1 MLITWWHY
9 LIVFAVA
16 FIVTVAAV
24 PLVRRIAISHGIVD
38 QPSARRVNKEPIPR
52 LGGVAMYLGLLTALV
67 VEYVCELAGFWP
79 GPFSLFMGSGVNMVG
94 VTVGLSIVVVVG
106 VVDDVQSL
114 RPGVKFL
121 GQIVAAVVI
130 ASSGVLMSGFKM
142 PLSDGH
148 IVLGWL
154 SYPITVIYLV
164 AFANII
170 NLIDGLDGLA
180 AGITGIS
187 ALGLFALTVTLVRN
201 DASIVA
207 IALIAVCVAFLF
219 YNFHPA
225 SIFMGDSGS
234 LLLGMTLGAI
244 SLMGATRFSSITAL
258 AVPILIAGVPVI
270 DTASAILRRL
280 LNHQPIQQA
289 DRGHLHHRLLDQG
302 FSQRKAVLIIYA
314 WTAVLTLGGIFVWN
328 MGGLV
333 KYTVLFALLAASAFI
348 VFKLQLLGPVLEH
361 HYFPDIFRRP
371 RGKATPVQAE
381 QPAGQ
386 PDRPADPLAA
396 GDDDDPLAAAIANAQ
411 VGELVCSIDGGH
423 PDALGV
429 REDRDEQ

>member
-1 MLITWWHY
+1 M
-9 LIVFAVA
+9 
-16 FIVTVAAV
+16 
-24 PLVRRIAISHGIVD
+24 
-38 QPSARRVNKEPIPR
+38 
-52 LGGVAMYLGLLTALV
+52 
-67 VEYVCELAGFWP
+67 
-79 GPFSLFMGSGVNMVG
+79 
-94 VTVGLSIVVVVG
+94 
-106 VVDDVQSL
+106 
-114 RPGVKFL
+114 
-121 GQIVAAVVI
+121 
-130 ASSGVLMSGFKM
+130 
-142 PLSDGH
+142 
-148 IVLGWL
+148 
-154 SYPITVIYLV
+154 
-164 AFANII
+164 
-170 NLIDGLDGLA
+170 
-180 AGITGIS
+180 
-187 ALGLFALTVTLVRN
+187 TLVRN

-289 DRGHLHHRLLDQG
+289 DRGHVHHRLLDQG

-381 QPAGQ
+381 QPVGQ

>member
-16 FIVTVAAV
+16 FIVTAAAV
-24 PLVRRIAISHGIVD
+24 PAVRAFAISRGIVD

-52 LGGVAMYLGLLTALV
+52 MGGIAMYLGLLAALV
-67 VEYVCELAGFWP
+67 VEYVGELVGFWP
-79 GPFSLFMGSGVNMVG
+79 GPFSLVMGSGVNMVG
-94 VTVGLSIVVVVG
+94 VTAGLTIVVAVG

-114 RPGVKFL
+114 RPGVKFA
-121 GQIVAAVVI
+121 GQVI
-130 ASSGVLMSGFKM
+130 AAIVIACSGVLMSGFKV

-148 IVLGWL
+148 VVLGWL
-154 SYPITVIYLV
+154 AYPITVIYLV
-164 AFANII
+164 DFANII

-187 ALGLFALTVTLVRN
+187 AVGLFALTVTLTRN
-201 DASIVA
+201 DASVVA
-207 IALIAVCVAFLF
+207 LALIAVCIAFLF

-234 LLLGMTLGAI
+234 LLLVMTLGAI
-244 SLMGATRFSSITAL
+244 SLMGATRFSSVTAL

-270 DTASAILRRL
+270 DTASAIVRRL

-289 DRGHLHHRLLDQG
+289 DRGHVHHRLLDQG
-302 FSQRKAVLIIYA
+302 FSQRKSVLIIYA
-314 WTAVLTLGGIFVWN
+314 WTAVLTCGGYFVWN
-328 MGGLV
+328 WGGV
-333 KYTVLFALLAASAFI
+333 AKYTVLFLLLAASALI

-361 HYFPDIFRRP
+361 HYFPNIFRHP
-371 RGKATPVQAE
+371 GGKPAPQQAE
-381 QPAGQ
+381 PE
-386 PDRPADPLAA
+386 PKRVHDPLAV
-396 GDDDDPLAAAIANAQ
+396 DDDDILASAIANAR
-411 VGELVCSIDGGH
+411 VGELKCELGGEH

-429 REDRDEQ
+429 LEDRDDR